1 MQYETLHEVLTATK
15 RNAKDQGIGLVI
27 PMITGGVSYGETRR
41 FSFETTNR
49 KRSKSLWQCVVTRME
64 NGRYELV
71 DYFL

>member
-1 MQYETLHEVLTATK
+1 MQYETLQEAMTATE
-15 RNAKDQGIGLVI
+15 RNAKDQEIGIII
-27 PMITGGVSYGETRR
+27 PMIFGGVSYGETRR

-71 DYFL
+71 NYFL